1 MAVRISPAQARRV
14 ALASQGFARS
24 GAPGRIDVRHF
35 RRTLSD
41 VGVVQLDSV
50 NVVARAHYLP
60 FFARLGPYPREAL
73 DSWLWGSG
81 EVFEYWA
88 HEASLV
94 PVEWWPLFRHRM
106 TGGWHWESVE
116 RLGREHPGY
125 VDAVYEE
132 VRERGPLAAGEV
144 DDLPAPAGTWW
155 DWSRSKLAL
164 EYLFLTGRV
173 TVSHRR
179 HFTRV
184 YDLVERALDSRVL
197 SSDAPEKRD
206 AQKQLLRMAAR
217 RHGVGTVGD
226 LADYFRIPKSEARPL
241 LAELSS
247 AGELDEVEIEGW
259 KGPVFAWP
267 GISIPRRIEATALL
281 APFDPVVWN
290 RDRISRL
297 FGFDYRIEIYVPRH
311 KRVFGYY
318 VLPFLCGDRLVAR
331 VDLKADRATGE
342 LLVRGAFGEDGIE
355 PNRIGHLLAVE
366 LERMADWLELSKVRV
381 TGRGN
386 LAQAIVF

>member
-1 MAVRISPAQARRV
+1 MAVRITSAQARRV
-14 ALASQGFARS
+14 ALASQGFTRP
-24 GAPGRIDVRHF
+24 GASGRIDVRHF
-35 RRTLSD
+35 RRTISD

-50 NVVARAHYLP
+50 NVVTRAHYLP
-60 FFARLGPYPREAL
+60 FFARLGPYPRDAL

-197 SSDAPEKRD
+197 AADAPERRD
-206 AQKQLLRMAAR
+206 AQKELLRMAAR

-226 LADYFRIPKSEARPL
+226 LADYFRIRKTEARPL

-259 KGPVFAWP
+259 KGPVYAWP
-267 GISIPRRIEATALL
+267 GISIPRRIDATALL
-281 APFDPVVWN
+281 SPFDPVVWN

-297 FGFDYRIEIYVPRH
+297 FGFDYRVEIYVPRH

-342 LLVRGAFGEDGIE
+342 LLVRGAFGEDGID
-355 PNRIGHLLAVE
+355 PNRIGYLLAAE
-366 LERMADWLELSKVRV
+366 LERMADWLELSRVRV

-386 LAQAIVF
+386 LVQAIVL